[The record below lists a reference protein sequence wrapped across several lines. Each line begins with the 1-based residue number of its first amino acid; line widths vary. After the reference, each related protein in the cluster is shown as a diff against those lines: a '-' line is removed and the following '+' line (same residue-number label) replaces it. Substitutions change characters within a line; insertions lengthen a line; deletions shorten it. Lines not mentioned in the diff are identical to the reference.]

1 MKSRIEYI
9 IKQEGLSNQRF
20 AGILGVS
27 PGSIAHILSGRNNP
41 SIDMVARLA
50 SRFPAYNLR
59 WLILGEEP
67 ILRTLPHLQEPERNS
82 VASTFD
88 DAITTSDKRATDDD
102 ELELLPQIHTKLSG
116 PYAVKMPNDYP
127 IESQQEQ
134 CSISP
139 QDRLII
145 CYPDKTFD
153 EYSRR

>member
-1 MKSRIEYI
+1 
-9 IKQEGLSNQRF
+9 
-20 AGILGVS
+20 
-27 PGSIAHILSGRNNP
+27 
-41 SIDMVARLA
+41 MVARLA

-67 ILRTLPHLQEPERNS
+67 ILRTLPHLQDPEHNS

-88 DAITTSDKRATDDD
+88 ETTTTSDKRATDDD
-102 ELELLPQIHTKLSG
+102 EFELLPQIHTKLSG
-116 PYAVKMPNDYP
+116 PYAVKMPDDYHN
-127 IESQQEQ
+127 ELQRDGSK
-134 CSISP
+134 P